1 MKAARGFRPRACDN
15 RPAVDAPERFEQL
28 IAFLT
33 ANLPAPV
40 DRQSTE
46 DDGFIFTGGEP
57 PEVIVH
63 LTRSTVVVSEY
74 HGAWQTGY
82 RLVAKPKRVGVLRW
96 DRLPATPLF
105 KALEQLIKG
114 AREMRLARYVTCRY
128 CEASRPPEWMH
139 EPDVCVACAQRMQV
153 H

>member
-1 MKAARGFRPRACDN
+1 MISM
-15 RPAVDAPERFEQL
+15 DAPERFEQL

-40 DRQSTE
+40 DQQTAE

-57 PEVIVH
+57 PEVVVH
-63 LTRSTVVVSEY
+63 LKRSSVVVSEY
-74 HGAWQTGY
+74 DGAWQTAY
-82 RLVAKPKRVGVLRW
+82 RFVAKPRRVGVLKW
-96 DRLPATPLF
+96 DRLPETALF

-114 AREMRLARYVTCRY
+114 AREMRLARYLTCRY
-128 CEASRPPEWMH
+128 CEALRPPEWMH
-139 EPDVCVACAQRMQV
+139 EVDVCVQCAQRMQV